1 MSNSLRL
8 LKRLDEL
15 LDSSVELTLY
25 GRAALE
31 LGFSNPKPEYSR
43 SLDVDIVLWIGQ
55 AEELD
60 RTGNFWDALEQLN
73 KEFDADGL
81 YISHLFEENQV
92 ILSPSWRNRR
102 VEIHLGCSRLK
113 LFRLSD
119 IDLFLSKLMR
129 YDPTDLEDILFIIDS
144 AKLSAGNISLE
155 LNNAQIP
162 DLPEIQEQF
171 ALCRNWLKVRSLCE

>member
-15 LDSSVELTLY
+15 LDSPVELTLY

-31 LGFSNPKPEYSR
+31 LGFSNPKLEYSR

-60 RTGNFWDALEQLN
+60 KTGNFWQALDQLN
-73 KEFDADGL
+73 REFDVDGL
-81 YISHLFEENQV
+81 YISHLFEESQV
-92 ILSPSWRNRR
+92 ILSRQWRKRR
-102 VEIHLGCSRLK
+102 VAIPLSFSRLN

-119 IDLFLSKLMR
+119 F
-129 YDPTDLEDILFIIDS
+129 
-144 AKLSAGNISLE
+144 
-155 LNNAQIP
+155 
-162 DLPEIQEQF
+162 
-171 ALCRNWLKVRSLCE
+171 V

>member
-15 LDSSVELTLY
+15 LDSPVELTLY

-31 LGFSNPKPEYSR
+31 LGFTAPKPEYSR

-60 RTGNFWDALEQLN
+60 DIGNFWKALEQLN
-73 KEFDADGL
+73 EEFDADGL

-92 ILSPSWRNRR
+92 ILSRQWRRR
-102 VEIHLGCSRLK
+102 RAAIPLSFSRLK
-113 LFRLSD
+113 LYRLSD
-119 IDLFLSKLMR
+119 MDLLLSKLMR
-129 YDPTDLEDILFIIDS
+129 YDPTDLEDILFIIAS
-144 AKLSAGNISLE
+144 ANLPPGDISLE
-155 LNNAQIP
+155 LANALIP
-162 DLPEIQEQF
+162 DLPEIREQF
-171 ALCRNWLKVRSLCE
+171 HLCRSWLKARALCD

>member
-15 LDSSVELTLY
+15 LDSPVELTLY

-31 LGFSNPKPEYSR
+31 LGFSNPKLEYSR

-60 RTGNFWDALEQLN
+60 KTGNFWQALDQLN
-73 KEFDADGL
+73 REFDADGL
-81 YISHLFEENQV
+81 YISHLFEESQV
-92 ILSPSWRNRR
+92 ILSRQWRKRR
-102 VEIHLGCSRLK
+102 VAIPLSFSRLN

-119 IDLFLSKLMR
+119 MDLFLSKLMR
-129 YDPTDLEDILFIIDS
+129 YDPTDLEDILFIIES
-144 AKLSAGNISLE
+144 ARLSPSDISFE

-162 DLPEIQEQF
+162 DVPEILEQF
-171 ALCRNWLKVRSLCE
+171 ESCKNWLKSRSLCI

>member
-55 AEELD
+55 AEELE
-60 RTGNFWDALEQLN
+60 RTGNFWDALELLN

-92 ILSPSWRNRR
+92 ILSRDWRKRR
-102 VEIHLGCSRLK
+102 VEIPLSYSRLK
-113 LFRLSD
+113 LLRLSD

-129 YDPTDLEDILFIIDS
+129 YDPTDLEDILFIIE
-144 AKLSAGNISLE
+144 AAHLSPGDISLE

-162 DLPEIQEQF
+162 DLPEIREQF
-171 ALCRNWLKVRSLCE
+171 DLCRNWLKSRSLCD

>member
-15 LDSSVELTLY
+15 LDSPVELTLY

-31 LGFSNPKPEYSR
+31 LGFINPKPEYSR

-60 RTGNFWDALEQLN
+60 GTGNFWEALEHLN

-81 YISHLFEENQV
+81 YISHLFEESQV
-92 ILSPSWRNRR
+92 ILSSQWRKRR
-102 VEIHLGCSRLK
+102 IAIPLSFSRLK

-119 IDLFLSKLMR
+119 MDLFLSKLMR
-129 YDPTDLEDILFIIDS
+129 YDPTDLEDILFIIES
-144 AKLSAGNISLE
+144 AKLSPGDISLE

-162 DLPEIQEQF
+162 DLPEIREQF
-171 ALCRNWLKVRSLCE
+171 DLCRNWLKARALCN